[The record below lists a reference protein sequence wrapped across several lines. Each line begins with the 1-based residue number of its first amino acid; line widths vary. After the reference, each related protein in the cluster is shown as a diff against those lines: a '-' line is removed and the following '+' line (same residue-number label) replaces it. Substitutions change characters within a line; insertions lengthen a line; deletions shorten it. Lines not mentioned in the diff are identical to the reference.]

1 MFTGTIEMPQIWLT
15 YDEMGRFLDTS
26 AEQAR
31 LNAIEARLDRRQCSD
46 GYSRIKLPADM
57 VSGYLLHAIAEQSA
71 VSGHGQPLD
80 TLADQLVGRLRT
92 VASRLAMP
100 GLRRVS

>member
-1 MFTGTIEMPQIWLT
+1 MPQIWLT

-26 AEQAR
+26 AEEAR
-31 LNAIEARLDRRQCSD
+31 LGAIEARLDRRQCSD

-57 VSGYLLHAIAEQSA
+57 VARYLVHCLAEQSA
-71 VSGHGQPLD
+71 VSGGGQPLD
-80 TLADQLVGRLRT
+80 ALADQLVGRLRQ
-92 VASRLAMP
+92 VAGRLTDH